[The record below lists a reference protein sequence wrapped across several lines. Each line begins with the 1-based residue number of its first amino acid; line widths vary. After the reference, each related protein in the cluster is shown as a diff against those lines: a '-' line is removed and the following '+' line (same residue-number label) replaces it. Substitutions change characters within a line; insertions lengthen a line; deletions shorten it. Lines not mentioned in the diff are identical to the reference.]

1 MRKKIDDTPGYYLG
15 LVLFTISIPITGAI
29 GYWMAYQN
37 TQLPSD
43 QRTSLVLA
51 APAAPAPA
59 AEAAPAAETAAPAE
73 APAEAA
79 H

>member
-1 MRKKIDDTPGYYLG
+1 MHKKIDDKPGYYLG
-15 LVLFTISIPITGAI
+15 LVLFTFAIPIIGAI

-43 QRTSLVLA
+43 QRTSLVLV
-51 APAAPAPA
+51 APAAPAAAPTPAADPAAAEPA
-59 AEAAPAAETAAPAE
+59 AEAA
-73 APAEAA
+73 

>member
-15 LVLFTISIPITGAI
+15 LVLFTVSIPITGAI

-51 APAAPAPA
+51 APAPA
-59 AEAAPAAETAAPAE
+59 APAPAAETAAPAE

>member
-51 APAAPAPA
+51 APAPA
-59 AEAAPAAETAAPAE
+59 AEAAPAPAAETAAPAE

>member
-15 LVLFTISIPITGAI
+15 LVLFTFAIPIIGAI

-43 QRTSLVLA
+43 QRTSLVLV
-51 APAAPAPA
+51 APAAPAVPTSAAEPEVPPEPAPEPA
-59 AEAAPAAETAAPAE
+59 A
-73 APAEAA
+73 A